1 MKLIRILLT
10 LSLLGFLAAP
20 ALADGQ
26 GKAVGRACDKL
37 GEPLLMM
44 SQSGFSEEL
53 FQIIDNQEDW
63 CGFWDQAHSI
73 MFPQPPC
80 PPIDFDTHT
89 VVAVALGERPDS
101 CYGVTVPC
109 MQALG
114 ASGNIRVFVEEIV
127 PDESCI
133 CLDVVVKPVSVWLI
147 EQPVRNAKV
156 RKQISI
162 LSCP

>member
-1 MKLIRILLT
+1 MKWIRILIV
-10 LSLLGFLAAP
+10 LSTPVFLAVP

-26 GKAVGRACDKL
+26 GKALGRACDKL

-44 SQSGFSEEL
+44 SQSGFTEER
-53 FQIIDNQEDW
+53 FQIIGNQQDW
-63 CGFWDQAHSI
+63 CDFWDQAHSI
-73 MFPQPPC
+73 MFPQPLC
-80 PPIDFDTHT
+80 PAIDFDTHA

-101 CYGVTVPC
+101 CHGVTVPC

-114 ASGNIRVFVEEIV
+114 ESGNIRVFVEEIV

-133 CLDVVVKPVSVWLI
+133 CLDVVVKPVSVWLV
-147 EQPVRNAKV
+147 EQPVKNAKV